1 MVYDLKGKGLA
12 NPLWVIRRY
21 TMETYKQLSHTT
33 YLCNY
38 HVVFCP
44 KYRFRILHG
53 VVGRK
58 VRDWVRKIA
67 EWKRVEILEG
77 HVSKDH
83 VHLVLSIPPKYAV
96 SDVIGTIKG
105 RVAIRLFKHV
115 PEIRKKYWGRRFW
128 SRGYFVSTIGVD
140 EAIIRQYVQK
150 QEVKERQAEQ
160 MGFDW

>member
-1 MVYDLKGKGLA
+1 MVYFLKGKDIA

-44 KYRFRILHG
+44 KYRFRILYG
-53 VVGRK
+53 VVGQK

-67 EWKRVEILEG
+67 EWKGVDILEG

-96 SDVIGTIKG
+96 SDVVGTTSRAASPSGYLSMCRRYAKSIGT
-105 RVAIRLFKHV
+105 
-115 PEIRKKYWGRRFW
+115 
-128 SRGYFVSTIGVD
+128 VD
-140 EAIIRQYVQK
+140 SGPRATS
-150 QEVKERQAEQ
+150 
-160 MGFDW
+160 

>member
-1 MVYDLKGKGLA
+1 MVYVLTCKELA
-12 NPLWVIRRY
+12 NPLRVIRRY
-21 TMETYKQLSHTT
+21 TMETCKQLSHTT

-38 HVVFCP
+38 HVVFYQ
-44 KYRFRILHG
+44 KYRYRILNWT
-53 VVGRK
+53 VGQK

-67 EWKRVEILEG
+67 EWKGVDILEG

-105 RVAIRLFKHV
+105 RVAIRIFKHM
-115 PEIRKKYWGRRFW
+115 PEMRKKYWGRKFW